1 MGPAAKAPKFS
12 IEATQLCSSVVR
24 KSSEVALVVFEIC
37 GNTGAVH
44 DKFVPR
50 PNEPIVANKVPNIWV
65 FLLTLPVP
73 SLSLEDF
80 CGESCKFDF
89 AASIPPPPNNFKVPI
104 NNVFCSFLASR
115 CCPTIF
121 CVIQLL
127 PDDSKFKIQGK
138 CLLASNCKMTVL
150 PKWKLQEI

>member
-12 IEATQLCSSVVR
+12 MEATQLCSSVVR
-24 KSSEVALVVFEIC
+24 KSSEVVLVVFEIC

-65 FLLTLPVP
+65 FLLTLPVF
-73 SLSLEDF
+73 SLSVEDF
-80 CGESCKFDF
+80 CGESCNFDF
-89 AASIPPPPNNFKVPI
+89 AGSIPPPPNNFKVPI

-115 CCPTIF
+115 CSSTIF
-121 CVIQLL
+121 EWFYFF
-127 PDDSKFKIQGK
+127 PTTPK
-138 CLLASNCKMTVL
+138 SNY
-150 PKWKLQEI
+150 